1 MLSFINKDFQLLRKF
16 FARCPRCNTLSSEW
30 EIHRVKYN
38 LNFYFTKL
46 TIFKFIE
53 VVCLSCKHSVK
64 IHEKLARR
72 IFSGGFDGNKLIS
85 QANTYYKFGFWHIFL
100 AESWKI
106 WLFAFLIISVFLFF
120 DFLKYDVVYGEPI
133 LINSQKDINSELIG
147 KYISIDG
154 RIELAQLYTV
164 DKYEVTPDNK
174 TSNLRESVIF
184 VPFYDKAD
192 QTFYVL
198 FAGGKDAREQ
208 IIQNGIVNNYS
219 LDTKL
224 SGIVKNIDKTDI
236 PQEISEYINK
246 DLVQKYNLNP
256 TKIVLDQR
264 YIIDILDL
272 LLRYMRFY
280 LVNLLLFVMSSYI
293 DARIDKLK
301 YLIR

>member
-1 MLSFINKDFQLLRKF
+1 MISFINKDFQTLRKF

-30 EIHRVKYN
+30 EIRRVKYN
-38 LNFYFTKL
+38 LNFYFTTL
-46 TIFKFIE
+46 TIFTFIE
-53 VVCLSCKHSVK
+53 IICVSCKYSIK
-64 IHEKLARR
+64 MHEKLARR
-72 IFSGGFDGNKLIS
+72 IFAGGFDGSKLIS
-85 QANTYYKFGFWHIFL
+85 QPNTYYKFGFWHIFL

-106 WLFAFLIISVFLFF
+106 WLLAFLVISVFLFF
-120 DFLKYDVVYGEPI
+120 DFWKYDVVFGEPI
-133 LINSQKDINSELIG
+133 FINSQKDINNELIG

-154 RIELAQLYTV
+154 RIELAQVYTV

-174 TSNLRESVIF
+174 TSNLKESIIF

-192 QTFYVL
+192 QTLYVL

-208 IIQNGIVNNYS
+208 IIQNGIANNYT
-219 LDTKL
+219 LETKL
-224 SGIVKNIDKTDI
+224 TGIVKNIDKTDI

-272 LLRYMRFY
+272 LLNYIPFY
-280 LVNLLLFVMSSYI
+280 LVNLLLFIMSSYI
-293 DARIDKLK
+293 DARINKLK
-301 YLIR
+301 YTIK